1 MKKWICMLLALMI
14 CMPCA
19 LAQSIDDSFTLWFEE
34 GFALDFPEGWVSY
47 PVDEQTREGDIR
59 YILSDGNAQRYMY
72 LLYRSTT
79 CETMSQ
85 LEAAIAADESYE
97 KTGDL
102 VFDGQSFIAFALAGQ
117 DVSGCMTLHNGH
129 LLAFLY
135 SPQSD
140 SEYMM
145 LAAAIMDTYQSIE

>member
-1 MKKWICMLLALMI
+1 MKKWICMLLVLMI

-72 LLYRSTT
+72 LLYRPTT

-85 LEAAIAADESYE
+85 LEAAITADESYE

-102 VFDGQSFIAFALAGQ
+102 CLTA
-117 DVSGCMTLHNGH
+117 
-129 LLAFLY
+129 
-135 SPQSD
+135 SPS
-140 SEYMM
+140 SPLPLPGRMS
-145 LAAAIMDTYQSIE
+145 AAV